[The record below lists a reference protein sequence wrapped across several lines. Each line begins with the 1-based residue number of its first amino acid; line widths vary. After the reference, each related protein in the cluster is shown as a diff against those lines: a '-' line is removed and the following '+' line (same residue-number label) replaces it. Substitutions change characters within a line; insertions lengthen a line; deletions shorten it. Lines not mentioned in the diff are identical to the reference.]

1 MFEQIVR
8 ESEAFRQAVSQ
19 IRVSL
24 IPALKGCPECFSVL
38 MIAAPSL
45 GLCSDCGSRMTVLS
59 ANHLQQLS
67 GNDDRPNRVA
77 RVASPSPVTAQVLTR
92 GSRYSAS
99 F

>member
-8 ESEAFRQAVSQ
+8 ESEALGLGASQ
-19 IRVSL
+19 MRGSL
-24 IPALKGCPECFSVL
+24 IPALKGCPECFSVQ

-45 GLCSDCGSRMTVLS
+45 GLCSDCGSRLIVWS

-67 GNDDRPNRVA
+67 GNDDRPDRIA
-77 RVASPSPVTAQVLTR
+77 RVASPSPVTAQVLSR

>member
-8 ESEAFRQAVSQ
+8 GSEAFGVGAGQMRG
-19 IRVSL
+19 SL
-24 IPALKGCPECFSVL
+24 IPALKGCPECFSVQ

-59 ANHLQQLS
+59 ADHLRQLS
-67 GNDDRPNRVA
+67 GLDDHPHRG
-77 RVASPSPVTAQVLTR
+77 ASSPPVTAHALSR
-92 GSRYSAS
+92 GSRYSAL

>member
-8 ESEAFRQAVSQ
+8 GSEAFRRDASQ
-19 IRVSL
+19 MRGSL
-24 IPALKGCPECFSVL
+24 IPALKGCPECFSVQ

-67 GNDDRPNRVA
+67 GRDDRPD
-77 RVASPSPVTAQVLTR
+77 RVASPSPVTAQALSR
-92 GSRYSAS
+92 GSRYSAL